1 MRLMRRGTMVYGI
14 LVRTEER
21 AMSDTK
27 SLEEKI
33 DQLMGMC
40 AALSAFVCELPE
52 AKTVEMPKMKAAIA
66 ANKALTEAQA
76 KFAVDAARELK
87 HTVQAKHDG
96 H

>member
-1 MRLMRRGTMVYGI
+1 
-14 LVRTEER
+14 
-21 AMSDTK
+21 MSDTK

-33 DQLMGMC
+33 DQLVGMC
-40 AALSAFVCELPE
+40 AALTAFVCELPE

-76 KFAVDAARELK
+76 KLAVDAAREMK
-87 HTVQAKHDG
+87 HTVQAKHEGG

>member
-1 MRLMRRGTMVYGI
+1 MPGGQ
-14 LVRTEER
+14 
-21 AMSDTK
+21 AMTDTK

-52 AKTVEMPKMKAAIA
+52 AKAVEMPKMKAAIA

-76 KFAVDAARELK
+76 RFAVDAARELK
-87 HTVQAKHDG
+87 HTVQAKQGG

>member
-1 MRLMRRGTMVYGI
+1 MADM
-14 LVRTEER
+14 
-21 AMSDTK
+21 K
-27 SLEEKI
+27 SFEEKI

-40 AALSAFVCELPE
+40 AALAAFICELPE
-52 AKTVEMPKMKAAIA
+52 ATTVEMPKMKAAIA

-87 HTVQAKHDG
+87 HTVQARHGG

>member
-1 MRLMRRGTMVYGI
+1 
-14 LVRTEER
+14 
-21 AMSDTK
+21 MSDTK

-76 KFAVDAARELK
+76 KFAVDAAREMK
-87 HTVQAKHDG
+87 HTVQARHEGG